1 MAYPATGNSGNVT
14 TGPGWLYV
22 APLGTAEPT
31 SSSAVLPSAW
41 QEVGFTDAGSTFT
54 TDITSE
60 GIEVAETPDR
70 IATVQTTRVT
80 TIAFAMAETTRRNL
94 LLALGS
100 GVGVNNAAVIHLP
113 DFTDLVDVMI
123 VLQAVDGAR
132 WVFPS
137 VSPRLGR
144 GCPRTAPRK
153 EPADDHTRRPNLHV
167 SSPPTVRCDRRTD
180 RGTGTRRRPARLAA
194 GGDLLHRRHADRRR
208 PGRLARRGHGP
219 GAVP

>member
-94 LLALGS
+94 LLALGA

-137 VSPRLGR
+137 VSPSGQISIANQKAPQKRLIAVTFNVNTPSG
-144 GCPRTAPRK
+144 GG
-153 EPADDHTRRPNLHV
+153 EPVSIWPNASALV
-167 SSPPTVRCDRRTD
+167 
-180 RGTGTRRRPARLAA
+180 
-194 GGDLLHRRHADRRR
+194 
-208 PGRLARRGHGP
+208 
-219 GAVP
+219 